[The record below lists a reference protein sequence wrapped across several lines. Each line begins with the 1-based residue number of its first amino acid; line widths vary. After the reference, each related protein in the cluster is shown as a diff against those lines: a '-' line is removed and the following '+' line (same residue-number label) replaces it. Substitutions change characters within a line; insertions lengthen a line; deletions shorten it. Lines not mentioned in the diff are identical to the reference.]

1 MVNVLVFLYN
11 CLMLLFLFPI
21 LLGIFLSGKKNRQEF
36 LYKISERLSCWN
48 VPELDK
54 NKKTIWI
61 HCASLGEAR
70 AVEPMIPHLQEYNI
84 IVSVITKS
92 AREYISKIKGISCYA
107 LMPADVYPFIAK
119 QLKKIKPDILVLIE
133 TEFWPSMITCA
144 NKLGTKII
152 TVNGRISKNAFPYYK
167 LTKFFWKPFLNLISF
182 ISVRNEQDYERF
194 NAIIENKNKLEITG
208 NIKYDRMWT
217 HEKMKKESLFFT
229 DSDQIFTA
237 GSTREGEEKVIIKV
251 YKEVI
256 KKYKNL
262 KLILAPRHISRVKE
276 IANLAE
282 KNNLRYSL
290 FSQLNTNVEKDVII
304 VDVFG
309 KLQAIYSISDMVF
322 IGGSLVNKGGQ
333 NPIEAAAYAKP
344 VIYGKHMFNFESEVK
359 ALTSNGG
366 VEIENEFELKD
377 IVEKLLC
384 DQDFRIQL
392 GAKAA
397 KVVEQ
402 QKGAVER
409 NVKIIK
415 NC

>member
-1 MVNVLVFLYN
+1 MVNILVFFYN
-11 CLMLLFLFPI
+11 CLMLIFLFPI

-36 LYKISERLSCWN
+36 LYKISERLSCWK

-84 IVSVITKS
+84 IVSAITKS
-92 AREYISKIKGISCYA
+92 AREYVAKIKGISYYA
-107 LMPADVYPFIAK
+107 LMPVDVYPFIAR

-144 NKLGTKII
+144 NKIGTKII

-194 NAIIENKNKLEITG
+194 KAIIEDKNKLEITG
-208 NIKYDRMWT
+208 NIKYDRDWT
-217 HEKMKKESLFFT
+217 HEAIKKESLFFT
-229 DSDQIFTA
+229 EQDRIFTA
-237 GSTREGEEKVIIKV
+237 GSTREGEEKKIIEV

-262 KLILAPRHISRVKE
+262 KLIIAPRHISRVKE
-276 IANLAE
+276 VEILLE
-282 KNNLRYSL
+282 KNGLKFVL
-290 FSQLNTNVEKDVII
+290 FSQLSADIEKDVVV

-322 IGGSLVNKGGQ
+322 VGGSLVNKGGQ

-344 VIYGKHMFNFESEVK
+344 VIYGKYTFNFESEVK

-366 VEIENEFELKD
+366 VEIEDETELKD
-377 IVEKLLC
+377 IIEKFMY
-384 DQDFRIQL
+384 DEPFRIQL

-397 KVVEQ
+397 RVVEQ

-415 NC
+415 NA